1 MIRITQNLTRRRMT
15 LEEFLRM
22 PIIVPEEV
30 EVPAKLRPIAD
41 EVCDRHNVMPRH
53 IFGNGRDKQCVEARA
68 DFVRTLHFKHRHTAQ
83 DIAHIMKMDPTS
95 VKHYLGLRSK
105 SKVKYDDLRLI
116 YG

>member
-1 MIRITQNLTRRRMT
+1 MIRMTKNLPRRRMT
-15 LEEFLRM
+15 LEEFLKM

-30 EVPAKLRPIAD
+30 EVPAQLRSIAD

-83 DIAHIMKMDPTS
+83 DIAHILTMDLTS
-95 VKHYLGLRSK
+95 VKHYLGLRLK
-105 SKVKYDDLRLI
+105 AKVKYHDLQSI
-116 YG
+116 YR